1 MFKRRMVHAH
11 MRAAQAYGATSYA
24 RRLQVGAV
32 IVDQTTDQ
40 PVSIGWNGTEPGQPN
55 ICDKDDGHGGLV
67 SVEGVVHAEINAMR
81 KLRARHDKSTLS
93 LFVSH
98 SPCPDC
104 ARAIVR
110 SGLKQVFFNERYRL
124 DEGIKILLSGG
135 VELYQVG
142 YDEVWKISMSLDDVA
157 TVPAEYDDKDILLT
171 KARKRIISRNFPGL
185 KTFNEPWYT
194 REVRTMLEMFDDG
207 SDVYEISITL
217 DRSMGTVVEK
227 LKRHKRL
234 SFMNGTGAMKTID
247 GQRVLWCSILETK
260 ENRMAIE
267 SAYELIVPEVHAYMD
282 NTSDKIEDLIE
293 AFKHKM
299 APTLIRRAYHRK

>member
-55 ICDKDDGHGGLV
+55 VCDKDDGHGGLV

-81 KLRARHDKSTLS
+81 KLRARHDKSVLS

-110 SGLKQVFFNERYRL
+110 SGIKQVFFNERYRL
-124 DEGIKILLSGG
+124 DEGIKILLKGD

-142 YDEVWKISMSLDDVA
+142 YDGVWKVSMCLDDVA
-157 TVPAEYDDKDILLT
+157 VTDAQYDDKDILLT
-171 KARKRIISRNFPGL
+171 KARQRIINRTFPGL

-194 REVRTMLEMFDDG
+194 SEIRKMLEMFDDG
-207 SDVYEISITL
+207 MEAQDIALAL
-217 DRSMGTVVEK
+217 DRSIGTVVEK
-227 LKRHKRL
+227 LKKNKRL
-234 SFMNGTGAMKTID
+234 SFMNGSGAMKTID
-247 GQRVLWCSILETK
+247 GQRVLWCSVLETK

-267 SAYELIVPEVHAYMD
+267 SAFEMLVPEVHAYMD
-282 NTSDKIEDLIE
+282 NTSRKIEDLIE
-293 AFKHKM
+293 AFKDKM
-299 APTLIRRAYHRK
+299 SPTLVRRAYHRK